1 LTVTFCVRN
10 VLGVAESG
18 GTQGREAG
26 RPAPD
31 DPLHNEASTEAGES
45 RLALAEVAASWVGV
59 DDSESDLTGEEQ
71 SGKLDEL
78 PRSGRPRGPSDGAL
92 LILENSTVC
101 QKSTI

>member
-1 LTVTFCVRN
+1 MTVSPPVRN
-10 VLGVAESG
+10 VLSVAESG
-18 GTQGREAG
+18 GTQGRKVG

-31 DPLHNEASTEAGES
+31 GPLHNEASTEAGES
-45 RLALAEVAASWVGV
+45 RLTLAEVAASWVGE
-59 DDSESDLTGEEQ
+59 DSSEPDLTGEEQ

-78 PRSGRPRGPSDGAL
+78 PRSGRPQGQSEGVR